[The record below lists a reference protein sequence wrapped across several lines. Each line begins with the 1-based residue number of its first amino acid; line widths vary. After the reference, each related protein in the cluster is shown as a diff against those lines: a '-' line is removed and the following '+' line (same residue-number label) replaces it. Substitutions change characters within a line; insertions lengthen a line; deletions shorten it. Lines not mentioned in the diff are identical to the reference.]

1 VKRAWPHLR
10 AAFVLFHVFAVVLM
24 AIPAPG
30 GGMNKSAWQ
39 DPTVQNEFAT
49 WTEVLNNIGV
59 DITQV
64 ELEDHLWVLAQG
76 YMKQRNAVLDPLRP
90 YYRYTGSQQSW
101 RMFVAPHIWPSRL
114 RIDIQESGE
123 WRTVYLARD
132 PDLDWRERQFGHDR
146 MRSAIFRF
154 SWKQYRGS
162 YNSFTRWVADRAA
175 EDFPNASHVRCQLI
189 KQQTAS
195 AERVLNDDL
204 YPEKTM
210 LVVTQGLESRR

>member
-1 VKRAWPHLR
+1 
-10 AAFVLFHVFAVVLM
+10 
-24 AIPAPG
+24 
-30 GGMNKSAWQ
+30 
-39 DPTVQNEFAT
+39 
-49 WTEVLNNIGV
+49 
-59 DITQV
+59 
-64 ELEDHLWVLAQG
+64 
-76 YMKQRNAVLDPLRP
+76 
-90 YYRYTGSQQSW
+90 
-101 RMFVAPHIWPSRL
+101 
-114 RIDIQESGE
+114 
-123 WRTVYLARD
+123 
-132 PDLDWRERQFGHDR
+132 